1 MAYKTLSD
9 SLSRAQY
16 LLALQYDIDVMSE
29 DNSAHPT
36 DQETLLEVMEAQER
50 IEEAKA
56 QEEVD
61 EIKRENKTRIREAET
76 KAGEAFERGD
86 GEAAKNE
93 TVRLK
98 YWRSLQD
105 GLNDWEPGKEV
116 RLIH

>member
-1 MAYKTLSD
+1 
-9 SLSRAQY
+9 
-16 LLALQYDIDVMSE
+16 MSE

-36 DQETLLEVMEAQER
+36 DQETLMEVMEAQER
-50 IEEAKA
+50 IEEADS
-56 QEEVD
+56 QEEIDGIKD
-61 EIKRENKTRIREAET
+61 ENRTRIRETEERV
-76 KAGEAFERGD
+76 GNAFEKGD
-86 GEAAKNE
+86 AEAAKNE